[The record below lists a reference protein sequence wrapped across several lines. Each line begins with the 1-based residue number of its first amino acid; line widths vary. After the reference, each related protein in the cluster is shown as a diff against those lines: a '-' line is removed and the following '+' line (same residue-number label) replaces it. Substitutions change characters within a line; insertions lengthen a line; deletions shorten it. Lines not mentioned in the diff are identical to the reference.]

1 MKSEQSRAPYYIKLH
16 LGDYERDC
24 VELSPLQDG
33 MYFRLMRWYY
43 STGKPIPNDIERIYR
58 RVHALSV
65 DEQNAVKYVLEN
77 FFLLDGPVWRQRR
90 IDQEIAEWYER
101 SDAGKESAER
111 RWKKSNEIKESGY
124 AKALPTQYEGNANQ
138 NQNQNHINPIEA
150 PLAEKSKVNAAKRGS
165 RLNVD
170 SLPEPWKDFCK
181 QTRPDLTPESVFDGF
196 KDFWAAAPGS
206 KGVKADWLATWRN
219 WVRNQRGGTAIVPK
233 KQSPAKPKCSVHDC
247 ANESRWRSMRTDKPL
262 CEQHYH
268 MDRHGILNERI
279 D

>member
-1 MKSEQSRAPYYIKLH
+1 MPTRLIRESLIDSERYAQCSTEAKLFFVHLMLVADDIGCVQVSPTFLRRRCFHDAPTNESIARL
-16 LGDYERDC
+16 LNE
-24 VELSPLQDG
+24 LQDQDLI
-33 MYFRLMRWYY
+33 RLYEVERQALGFIPRFGQRMQRITLKHPAPPESLYLDDKDAC
-43 STGKPIPNDIERIYR
+43 TKFNEINNKAINQTVVQPLPNRGKPPE
-58 RVHALSV
+58 VEV
-65 DEQNAVKYVLEN
+65 EVEVEVKTKAV
-77 FFLLDGPVWRQRR
+77 
-90 IDQEIAEWYER
+90 
-101 SDAGKESAER
+101 S
-111 RWKKSNEIKESGY
+111 
-124 AKALPTQYEGNANQ
+124 
-138 NQNQNHINPIEA
+138 
-150 PLAEKSKVNAAKRGS
+150 AKRGT

-219 WVRNQRGGTAIVPK
+219 WVRNQRGGMVIATK
-233 KQSPAKPKCSVHDC
+233 KKAPAKPKCSVHDC
-247 ANESRWRSMRTDKPL
+247 SNESRWRSMRTDKPL